1 VPLLQKKDEE
11 LAASRAMAWHWEQMA
26 CSHATG
32 ANVFKA
38 LLAEKS
44 AEADEKSAVADAA
57 IALSQKLK
65 LELEQLR
72 PVVGTSAQVELL
84 RTFCAAA
91 TTPSCPCTQSSCALL
106 LVLLGLTHCQARAC
120 IYRVLSEYKLTRC
133 PDAITPVECV

>member
-1 VPLLQKKDEE
+1 MPLLQKKDEE
-11 LAASRAMAWHWEQMA
+11 LAASRAMAWHWEQIA
-26 CSHATG
+26 CFYATG
-32 ANVFKA
+32 ATMYKS

-44 AEADEKSAVADAA
+44 AEADAA

-72 PVVGTSAQVELL
+72 PVVDTSVQVGLL
-84 RTFCAAA
+84 RTFCTAS
-91 TTPSCPCTQSSCALL
+91 TVPSCPYTQSSCAVL

-120 IYRVLSEYKLTRC
+120 IHRVLSGCKLTRC

>member
-1 VPLLQKKDEE
+1 MPLLQKKDEE

-44 AEADEKSAVADAA
+44 AEADAA

-72 PVVGTSAQVELL
+72 PVVRTSAQVELL

-91 TTPSCPCTQSSCALL
+91 TTPSCPCTQSTCALL

-120 IYRVLSEYKLTRC
+120 IHRVLSEYKLTRC